1 VSALGLVLR
10 EVAVSREGTAFEV
23 TGAPIGATLD
33 LTGWT
38 DVGRFAVP
46 EGDAPVS
53 VSVSWSGGS
62 SVRDGLSHELGLC
75 SSPIAFT
82 FRPGTLVS
90 SYCTAEV
97 RLDLGRSVVPD
108 EGGLSLIPQYQV
120 FVF

>member
-1 VSALGLVLR
+1 VSALGLVLG
-10 EVAVSREGTAFEV
+10 EVSVSREGTAVDV

-38 DVGRFAVP
+38 DVGHFAVP

-62 SVRDGLSHELGLC
+62 AVRDGLSHDVGLC
-75 SSPIAFT
+75 SGPITFT

-90 SYCTAEV
+90 SWCTAEV
-97 RLDLGRSVVPD
+97 RLNLARSVVPD
-108 EGGLSLIPQYQV
+108 QGGLSLVPQYQV